1 MSAAYVYRGRCD
13 IKILPSV
20 FDLVFM
26 QKTVSGLL
34 AITCLACFSLANAS
48 SGARVTAVASPA
60 WIHQG
65 EDRIELAAGREI
77 AIGERVTIGENGR
90 IEIELWSGVRLRVF
104 PESQISV
111 ISGENA
117 DLPPL
122 LKLQLGR
129 ICLESTPASGGDTNF
144 GLDVDSLLLVRIQQY
159 GHICASKQ
167 EDISVINLRAGSV
180 QIDNKVDP
188 GIVILSEAGTVFQM
202 NDDGAYQLLSLV
214 DESEVADMHQQ
225 PPAAEQQQPDAE
237 VKIDAQQEAAAQAG
251 ASSQAASENEAAE
264 PVENA
269 STAPAATDDY
279 VYTVY
284 LFSTRSQEVAER
296 VNREF
301 QSAGHETRILVRQ
314 GEDPARYRIA
324 VSGFESHQS
333 ASEFAAS
340 MVGKLGIRDTWIGKD
355 RPAAIE

>member
-34 AITCLACFSLANAS
+34 AITCLACFTLANAS

-77 AIGERVTIGENGR
+77 AIGERVTSGENGR
-90 IEIELWSGVRLRVF
+90 IEIKLWSGVRLRVF

-111 ISGENA
+111 FSGENA
-117 DLPPL
+117 GLPPL

-129 ICLESTPASGGDTNF
+129 ICLESTPASSGDTNF

-225 PPAAEQQQPDAE
+225 PFIGAPAAEQQQPE
-237 VKIDAQQEAAAQAG
+237 PVHRQQAKTNRLSRKKMPQYRPRRPTTMSIRCTCFQPVRKKSPSESTGSFKAPATKPVSSSGRAKTRPATVSRFPASNRTSPP
-251 ASSQAASENEAAE
+251 ASS
-264 PVENA
+264 P
-269 STAPAATDDY
+269 
-279 VYTVY
+279 
-284 LFSTRSQEVAER
+284 TRW
-296 VNREF
+296 
-301 QSAGHETRILVRQ
+301 
-314 GEDPARYRIA
+314 
-324 VSGFESHQS
+324 S
-333 ASEFAAS
+333 ASWAS
-340 MVGKLGIRDTWIGKD
+340 GTPG
-355 RPAAIE
+355 